1 MLIQLFT
8 QIVALQAPLSMGL
21 SQQEYWSELP
31 FPPPGDLP
39 HPGTELTSPV
49 SPALA
54 GGFFTT
60 VLPGKPTECGT
71 FVNEVN
77 MVMIMQAWGRVEGVV
92 SSHEGRDEISK

>member
-1 MLIQLFT
+1 MDHRPPGSSIHGIPPAGTLEWLF
-8 QIVALQAPLSMGL
+8 PS
-21 SQQEYWSELP
+21 
-31 FPPPGDLP
+31 PGDLP
-39 HPGTELTSPV
+39 NPGTELTSPV

>member
-1 MLIQLFT
+1 MDHRLPGSCIHGIPPAGTLEWLFH
-8 QIVALQAPLSMGL
+8 S
-21 SQQEYWSELP
+21 
-31 FPPPGDLP
+31 PGDLP

-71 FVNEVN
+71 FVGLKSRVGAGLKGWYP
-77 MVMIMQAWGRVEGVV
+77 VMKAGMRFQRE
-92 SSHEGRDEISK
+92 SL

>member
-1 MLIQLFT
+1 MDHRPPGSSIHGILPAGILEWLF
-8 QIVALQAPLSMGL
+8 PS
-21 SQQEYWSELP
+21 
-31 FPPPGDLP
+31 PGDLP

-71 FVNEVN
+71 FVSEVN
-77 MVMIMQAWGRVEGVV
+77 MVKKCRLEAGLKVWYPVMEAG
-92 SSHEGRDEISK
+92 